1 MTQVRIRPETPADI
15 DAIRDLTDTAFAPMA
30 FSDGTEGACIAR
42 LRADGDLALSLVPET
57 TPGQLVGH
65 VAFSPASAGD
75 DDEGWFGLGP
85 VAVLPDR
92 QRGGIGS
99 ALIRAGLDRSQASGA
114 RGCVLIGSPAYYRRF
129 GFAADGRVSYRA
141 IPTRN
146 VMWLAFGDHRPA
158 GEMKFSPGL
167 E

>member
-1 MTQVRIRPETPADI
+1 MHIRLETPADHA
-15 DAIRDLTDTAFAPMA
+15 AIHALTQAAFAPMSY
-30 FSDGTEGACIAR
+30 SDGTEADRIDR
-42 LRADGDLALSLVPET
+42 LRADGDLTLSLVAEMAA
-57 TPGQLVGH
+57 GVVGH
-65 VAFSPASAGD
+65 VAFSPVFMDGQSD
-75 DDEGWFGLGP
+75 GWFGLGP
-85 VAVLPDR
+85 VAVSPER
-92 QRGGIGS
+92 QRQGIGS
-99 ALIRAGLDRSQASGA
+99 ALIRAGLDRLQASGA

-158 GEMKFSPGL
+158 GELKFSPGL